1 MLSAIT
7 AAPAAVL
14 SATAITVA
22 DIITLAVPVEQSLL
36 GVITYLLAVVLCV
49 LRATKPAAHLAA
61 TWLITFGIELTARV

>member
-36 GVITYLLAVVLCV
+36 ASSFIE
-49 LRATKPAAHLAA
+49 ATQRP
-61 TWLITFGIELTARV
+61 I

>member
-7 AAPAAVL
+7 AAAATVL

-49 LRATKPAAHLAA
+49 EGNQTSGP
-61 TWLITFGIELTARV
+61 FGSNMVDHVLGSN